1 MEYKRISEKVRQV
14 IDDSKNNYLQIV
26 EGKGNINV
34 QPILYNQR
42 ETLRK
47 INFYIN
53 NRYTERDDDSIFW
66 NISNPRITHFAKLI
80 SPDTKD
86 FYPYGL
92 GQHNFL
98 QAWALRKKVRKWFDD
113 EQFYKILNDTAE
125 GEATYGSTVW
135 KKYKEDG
142 KTCVKES
149 RLDNLYFDQAVE
161 WLEDT
166 DIVELHDLNDHDLW
180 EKEGVW
186 TGTPE
191 KEVSIKDVL
200 KKNAKAKRFE
210 IWEFTGYWKEEDDD
224 RPRYIHVM
232 GHGYGDDEIIL
243 WKEELEEDE
252 CPYLDFHLGRYR
264 GRWLRM
270 GVVERLFDLQERANQ
285 LVNQNAAAT
294 EISSLLLL
302 KSNNADITGNVLE
315 QAVNGQIIG
324 DESLAQIGIQNV
336 GLAQFIQE
344 MNMINQQAD
353 KVCLTPEIVQGEA
366 SPSNTTFRGIAVVN
380 AGAVTAFKN
389 YRQDLFEKIANFLL
403 SDVFPSLVKKW
414 SREKMIEMAEDDE
427 DVEAYDKA
435 VVEYAKRQALLEG
448 NLITPELEEEIQGNV
463 QDNIKKIGR
472 RVEIDDDFFNFPW
485 GFKMMATDETVDKS
499 AQNDA
504 YFNALQMIG
513 ANPTLGDIPLFKQYL
528 ENNGISPQKMTP
540 TQKQELQQAAQ
551 GGGGTMPEPRQPD
564 KLLTQAQQLK

>member
-1 MEYKRISEKVRQV
+1 MEYKRISERVQQV
-14 IDDSKNNYLQIV
+14 IYDSKNSYLQLV
-26 EGKGNINV
+26 EGKGGININ
-34 QPILYNQR
+34 PILYNQR
-42 ETLRK
+42 EILRK

-53 NRYTERDDDSIFW
+53 NRYTERNDDAIFW
-66 NISNPRITHFAKLI
+66 NISNPRITHFTKLI

-86 FYPYGL
+86 FYPVGL

-113 EQFYKILNDTAE
+113 EQFYKTLNDTAE
-125 GEATYGSTVW
+125 GESTYGSLVW
-135 KKYKEDG
+135 KKYKKNG
-142 KTCVKES
+142 KTCIKEAK
-149 RLDNLYFDQAVE
+149 LDNLYFDQSVE
-161 WLEDT
+161 WIKDT
-166 DIVELHDLNDHDLW
+166 DIVELHNLSVNDLW
-180 EKEGVW
+180 SKVDVWDGVE
-186 TGTPE
+186 TF
-191 KEVSIKDVL
+191 I
-200 KKNAKAKRFE
+200 NKAKKQKTNRFE
-210 IWEFTGYWKEEDDD
+210 VWEFTGFLDGEDN
-224 RPRYIHVM
+224 RPVYKHVI
-232 GHGYGDDEIIL
+232 GSGYGNEQVIF
-243 WKEELEEDE
+243 WEEELVSPEKD
-252 CPYLDFHLGRYR
+252 CPYIDFHLGRYR
-264 GRWLRM
+264 GRWLRT
-270 GVVERLFDLQERANQ
+270 GVVERLFELQERANQ

-353 KVCLTPEIVQGEA
+353 KVCLTPEIVQGES

-403 SDVFPSLVKKW
+403 EEIFPPLVKKW
-414 SREKMIEMAEDDE
+414 NRDNVIEMAEDDE

-435 VVEYAKRQALLEG
+435 VVEYMKRQALLDG
-448 NLITPELEEEIQGNV
+448 NLITPELEAEITGNV
-463 QDNIKKIGR
+463 QENLKKVGR
-472 RVEIDDDFFNFPW
+472 RIELEDDFFNFPW
-485 GFKMMATDETVDKS
+485 GFKMVATDESVDKS

-528 ENNGISPQKMTP
+528 ENNGISPMKMSP
-540 TQKQELQQAAQ
+540 SQKQELQAAAQ
-551 GGGGTMPEPRQPD
+551 GGQGGTQQMPEPKQPD
-564 KLLTQAQQLK
+564 KLLNTAKILG

>member
-1 MEYKRISEKVRQV
+1 MEYKNISEKVKQ
-14 IDDSKNNYLQIV
+14 IINDSKNSYLEIV
-26 EGKGNINV
+26 EGKGANSI
-34 QPILYNQR
+34 QPILFNQR

-53 NRYTERDDDSIFW
+53 NRYTERDDDAIFW

-86 FYPYGL
+86 FYPYGM

-125 GEATYGSTVW
+125 GESTYGSTVW

-142 KTCVKES
+142 EICVKES
-149 RLDNLYFDQAVE
+149 RLDNLYFDQAIE

-166 DIVELHDLNDHDLW
+166 DIVELHDLTIHDLW
-180 EKEGVW
+180 EKDGAWDNIQQVFN
-186 TGTPE
+186 
-191 KEVSIKDVL
+191 
-200 KKNAKAKRFE
+200 KNKKAKRFE
-210 IWEFTGYWKEEDDD
+210 VWEFTGYWQEKDDEK
-224 RPRYIHVM
+224 PLYKHVI
-232 GHGYGDDEIIL
+232 GQGYGDEEIIL
-243 WKEELEEDE
+243 WSEDLEEDE

-302 KSNNADITGNVLE
+302 KSNNADISGNVLE

-324 DESLAQIGIQNV
+324 DESLAQIAIQNV

-344 MNMINQQAD
+344 MNMINSQAD
-353 KVCLTPEIVQGEA
+353 KICLTPEIVQGEA
-366 SPSNTTFRGIAVVN
+366 SPSNTTFRGIVVVN

-403 SDVFPSLVKKW
+403 EDVFPSLVKKW

-435 VVEYAKRQALLEG
+435 VVEYAKRQALLNG
-448 NLITPELEEEIQGNV
+448 NLITPELEAEITGNV
-463 QDNIKKIGR
+463 QENIKKIGR
-472 RVEIDDDFFNFPW
+472 RIELEDDFFNFKW

-528 ENNGISPQKMTP
+528 ENNGISPQKMSP
-540 TQKQELQQAAQ
+540 SQKQELQQVAQ
-551 GGGGTMPEPRQPD
+551 SGANQMPEPRQPD

>member
-1 MEYKRISEKVRQV
+1 MEFKYISDKVRQV
-14 IDDSKNNYLQIV
+14 IDDSKNSYLEIV

-34 QPILYNQR
+34 QPILFNQR

-53 NRYTERDDDSIFW
+53 NKYTERDDDAIFW

-86 FYPYGL
+86 FYPYGM

-113 EQFYKILNDTAE
+113 EQFYKTLNDVSE
-125 GEATYGSTVW
+125 GLATYGSTVW

-142 KTCVKES
+142 KMCVKES
-149 RLDNLYFDQAVE
+149 RTDNLYFDQSIE
-161 WLEDT
+161 NIEDT
-166 DIVELHDLNDHDLW
+166 DIVELHDLTEHDLW
-180 EKEGVW
+180 EKEGTWDNVLELFKKY
-186 TGTPE
+186 P
-191 KEVSIKDVL
+191 KE
-200 KKNAKAKRFE
+200 NRFE
-210 IWEFTGYWKEEDDD
+210 VWEFVGYWQENKDEK
-224 RPRYIHVM
+224 PIYKHVI
-232 GHGYGDDEIIL
+232 GNGYGDEEIIL
-243 WKEELEEDE
+243 WEEILEEDE

-285 LVNQNAAAT
+285 LVNQNAAVT

-302 KSNNADITGNVLE
+302 KSSNADITGNVLE

-324 DESLAQIGIQNV
+324 DESLQQIAIQNT
-336 GLAQFIQE
+336 GLGQFIQE
-344 MNMINQQAD
+344 MNMINSQAD

-403 SDVFPSLVKKW
+403 TDIFPTLVTKW
-414 SREKMIEMAEDDE
+414 NRDKMIEMAEDDE

-435 VVEYAKRQALLEG
+435 VLEYLKKEAMLSGELV
-448 NLITPELEEEIQGNV
+448 TPELEQSMMMTIQEGMSKV
-463 QDNIKKIGR
+463 GR
-472 RVEIDDDFFNFPW
+472 RVELTDGFFNFKW
-485 GFKMMATDETVDKS
+485 GFKMMATDESVDKS
-499 AQNDA
+499 AKNDA
-504 YFNALQMIG
+504 YFNALQMTLSSQG
-513 ANPTLGDIPLFKQYL
+513 AVNDVPGFKQYL
-528 ENNGISPQKMTP
+528 EDNGISPWKLSP
-540 TQKQELQQAAQ
+540 AQKQELQQAGQ
-551 GGGGTMPEPRQPD
+551 TGNINSVEPKKPD
-564 KLLTQAQQLK
+564 ALLTQAGMMK

>member
-1 MEYKRISEKVRQV
+1 MEYKKISDKVRQV
-14 IDDSKNNYLQIV
+14 IEDSKNSYLQIV

-34 QPILYNQR
+34 QPILFNQR

-53 NRYTERDDDSIFW
+53 NKYTERDDNAIFW

-98 QAWALRKKVRKWFDD
+98 QAWALRKKVRQWFDD
-113 EQFYKILNDTAE
+113 EQFYKTLNDTAE
-125 GEATYGSTVW
+125 GESTYGSTVW

-142 KTCVKES
+142 KICVKEAK
-149 RLDNLYFDQAVE
+149 LDNLYFDQAIE
-161 WLEDT
+161 WIEDT
-166 DIVELHDLNDHDLW
+166 DIVELHSLTEHDLW
-180 EKEGVW
+180 EKNEVW
-186 TGTPE
+186 DNVQ
-191 KEVSIKDVL
+191 EVFDRN
-200 KKNAKAKRFE
+200 KKANRFE
-210 IWEFTGYWKEEDDD
+210 VWEFTGYWKTDEDDK
-224 RPRYIHVM
+224 PIYKHVM
-232 GHGYGDDEIIL
+232 GHGYGDEELIL
-243 WKEELEEDE
+243 WEEELKENE

-285 LVNQNAAAT
+285 LVNQNAAVT

-302 KSNNADITGNVLE
+302 KSENADITGNVLE
-315 QAVNGQIIG
+315 QAINGQIIG
-324 DESLAQIGIQNV
+324 DSTLQQIAIQNA
-336 GLAQFIQE
+336 GLGQFIQE
-344 MNMINQQAD
+344 MNMINDQAD
-353 KVCLTPEIVQGEA
+353 KICLTPQIVQGEA

-403 SDVFPSLVKKW
+403 EDVFPSLVKKW

-435 VVEYAKRQALLEG
+435 VVEYSKRQALLDG
-448 NLITPELEEEIQGNV
+448 NLITPELEEEIIGNV
-463 QDNIKKIGR
+463 QENIKKVGR
-472 RVEIDDDFFNFPW
+472 RIELEDDFFNFDW
-485 GFKMMATDETVDKS
+485 GFKMVATDETVDKS

-504 YFNALQMIG
+504 YFNALQMTG
-513 ANPTLGDIPLFKQYL
+513 ANPTLADTPLFKQYL
-528 ENNGISPQKMTP
+528 ENNGISPWKMTP
-540 TQKQELQQAAQ
+540 KQKEELQQATM
-551 GGGGTMPEPRQPD
+551 GGGANQMPEPRQPD
-564 KLLTQAQQLK
+564 KLLTAAKQLT

>member
-1 MEYKRISEKVRQV
+1 MEYKNISEKVKQI
-14 IDDSKNNYLQIV
+14 IDDSKNSYLELV
-26 EGKGNINV
+26 EGKGANSI
-34 QPILYNQR
+34 QPILFNQR

-53 NRYTERDDDSIFW
+53 NRYTERDDDAIFW

-86 FYPYGL
+86 FYPYGM

-113 EQFYKILNDTAE
+113 EQFYRTLNDTAE
-125 GEATYGSTVW
+125 GESTYGSTVW

-142 KTCVKES
+142 KMCVKES
-149 RLDNLYFDQAVE
+149 RLDNLYFDQAIE
-161 WLEDT
+161 WIEDT
-166 DIVELHDLNDHDLW
+166 DIVELHDLTIHDLW
-180 EKEGVW
+180 EKDGAW
-186 TGTPE
+186 DNIL
-191 KEVSIKDVL
+191 EVF
-200 KKNAKAKRFE
+200 KKNKKAKRFE
-210 IWEFTGYWKEEDDD
+210 VWEFTGYWQDKEDEK
-224 RPRYIHVM
+224 PIYKHCI

-243 WKEELEEDE
+243 WEEELEEDD

-285 LVNQNAAAT
+285 LVNQNAAVT

-315 QAVNGQIIG
+315 QAINGQIIG
-324 DESLAQIGIQNV
+324 DESLQQIAIQNA
-336 GLAQFIQE
+336 GLGQFIQE
-344 MNMINQQAD
+344 MNMINLQAD
-353 KVCLTPEIVQGEA
+353 KICLTPEIVQGES

-403 SDVFPSLVKKW
+403 KDIFPPLVKQW
-414 SREKMIEMAEDDE
+414 SREKMIEMSEDDE

-435 VVEYAKRQALLEG
+435 VVEWSKRQALLEG
-448 NLITPELEEEIQGNV
+448 NVITPELEAEITGNV
-463 QDNIKKIGR
+463 QENLKKVGR
-472 RVEIDDDFFNFPW
+472 RIELEDGFFNFKW
-485 GFKMMATDETVDKS
+485 GFKMMATDESVDKS

-540 TQKQELQQAAQ
+540 SQKQELQQAAQ
-551 GGGGTMPEPRQPD
+551 GGAGTMPEPRQPD